1 MTARNGIMKMRRDI
15 DFRAAHVCV
24 EAAVSHGL
32 RIGAPLPAAVV
43 DGSAR
48 LTAFLRSGSAFVRS
62 TEIAVN
68 KAETAAGFRMETG
81 ALYGMVKDNAAVLEG
96 LRSLPGAALF
106 GGGVPIMFADEV
118 IGAIGVSGG
127 SEDQDIECARAGIA
141 AIEALLA
148 GESQAFGNER
158 GLADD

>member
-1 MTARNGIMKMRRDI
+1 MTAHNGIMTTRRNI

-24 EAAVSHGL
+24 EAAVTHGL
-32 RIGAPLPAAVV
+32 RIGVPVAAAVV

-48 LTAFLRSGSAFVRS
+48 LTAFLRSGGAFVRS
-62 TEIAVN
+62 TDIAVN
-68 KAETAAGFRMETG
+68 KAETAAGFRLETG
-81 ALYGMVKDNAAVLEG
+81 ALYGMVKGNAAVLEG

-106 GGGVPIMFADEV
+106 GGGVPITFANEV

-127 SEDQDIECARAGIA
+127 SEDQDIECARVGIV

-148 GESQAFGNER
+148 GKSQDLGNER
-158 GLADD
+158 GPADE